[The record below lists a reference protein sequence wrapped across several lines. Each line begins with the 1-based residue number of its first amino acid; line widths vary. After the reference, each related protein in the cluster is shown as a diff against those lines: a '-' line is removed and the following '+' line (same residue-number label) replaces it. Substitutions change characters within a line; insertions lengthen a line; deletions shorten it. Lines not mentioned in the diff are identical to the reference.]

1 MYIGV
6 IYQNIVIESD
16 ISLIP
21 FWFLLK
27 IKGLKIPLVY
37 LFCMQNCMWWTN
49 YNHCITTFRKD
60 YAKSF
65 FSPGIWKDLISTQN
79 I

>member
-6 IYQNIVIESD
+6 IYLNIVIESD
-16 ISLIP
+16 FSFIP

-27 IKGLKIPLVY
+27 IKGLKIPLKY

-49 YNHCITTFRKD
+49 YSHCITSFRKD
-60 YAKSF
+60 YAKWF
-65 FSPGIWKDLISTQN
+65 FSPGMWKDLISTQN